1 MNIDIYIYTLYIYLQ
16 LFDNLCFGWKSH
28 VVSRLVLEEWTEAI
42 DIFHVHIEKY
52 QLESRPLFICINF

>member
-1 MNIDIYIYTLYIYLQ
+1 
-16 LFDNLCFGWKSH
+16 